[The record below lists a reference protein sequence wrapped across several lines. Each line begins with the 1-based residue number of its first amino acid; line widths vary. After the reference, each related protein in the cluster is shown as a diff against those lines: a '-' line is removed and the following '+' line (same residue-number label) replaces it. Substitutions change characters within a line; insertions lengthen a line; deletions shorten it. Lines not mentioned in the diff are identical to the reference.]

1 MTADVSRWVKH
12 YRQLRG
18 LTQKR
23 LAQKCGLNQ
32 SYISKLE
39 SDDTGITVRVLQVL
53 SDTLNV
59 PLEALVYGPLE
70 LRMQDDTHQQ
80 KYDEGYRKAL
90 QDVLAFCE
98 YRFTTIL
105 QTIHKAK
112 SRRAFLNILRR
123 LAHDPEARKLF
134 SELNGKVVVR
144 VTGTGDVDEIC

>member
-1 MTADVSRWVKH
+1 MKADVSRWVKH

-39 SDDTGITVRVLQVL
+39 SDDTGITVAVLQVL
-53 SDTLNV
+53 SDALNV

-70 LRMQDDTHQQ
+70 FRMQDDTYQQ
-80 KYDEGYRKAL
+80 KYEEGYIKAL
-90 QDVLAFCE
+90 EDICRMVE
-98 YRFTTIL
+98 GRIPSVMR
-105 QTIHKAK
+105 TIHGQKGQRAFRNILWRLRDDPE
-112 SRRAFLNILRR
+112 SRRIFQ
-123 LAHDPEARKLF
+123 D
-134 SELNGKVVVR
+134 LNGKAVIR